1 MELFQK
7 TKRKIKGKKMAQGES
22 KNSCQ
27 RASCRLANS
36 STHRGL
42 GEFQVSCSQNSENV
56 LKTKL
61 LGTFFI
67 TKMILNKVTLT
78 CSSPNCKR
86 LFTSLF
92 FHVRHMWCL
101 LCFLLLSRCSGFW
114 CLYPFCPD
122 SFIHWMC
129 QRSMCT
135 EKHLTGHSSMN
146 NARITCING
155 QCFSITHTNCLMYSL
170 MVFPLKSN
178 AWTQALGCPF
188 QWQITHLL

>member
-1 MELFQK
+1 
-7 TKRKIKGKKMAQGES
+7 MAQGES

-92 FHVRHMWCL
+92 FHVRHM
-101 LCFLLLSRCSGFW
+101 
-114 CLYPFCPD
+114 
-122 SFIHWMC
+122 
-129 QRSMCT
+129 
-135 EKHLTGHSSMN
+135 
-146 NARITCING
+146 
-155 QCFSITHTNCLMYSL
+155 
-170 MVFPLKSN
+170 
-178 AWTQALGCPF
+178 
-188 QWQITHLL
+188 